1 MGKVSAERDDLLEN
15 YFFDNGLLK
24 TVIDSPS
31 SFLVLGRKGAGK
43 TAVFRYLCDKRQN
56 FISNDD
62 LLIPLSFDDY
72 NWNIHTL
79 LVDVYRAESLAYKQ
93 SWRFVILTECLR
105 AFNDYCNKNKRKLPA
120 QINNSVKLLEKLFDS
135 PIPTISQ
142 LVSEKLLS
150 LSNFKFPKGNLDF
163 DNGDIDNINLDGGNI
178 TFEQVHQDKV
188 LQRHL
193 SENIH
198 NILLILERS
207 VLSSLSEL
215 PRIFICFD
223 RVDESWDRVSFNSS
237 KLVIAGLVSAGD
249 SITGKYR
256 GRIRPIIFLRE
267 DIFDVLSL
275 NDANKL
281 REDCGALLSWNRST
295 LTSMLLHRINFFANQ
310 SGIEQIDNIDTLFD
324 KAEMRQRTKPLNYL
338 LKRTMMRPRDL
349 ISLFARLI
357 QTMKE
362 EYENS
367 FLEQLDNVPGKLSS
381 SAIYSA
387 EPGYS
392 EWLVKE
398 VIDEWNVQKP
408 EIEYLFNALRNNS
421 TTNFNRIDLANEL
434 QKLEFNIY
442 HLGDIDKYL
451 KFLFDNSIIGF
462 KLGDSTEWKF
472 KCSYPSQGFLHSEE
486 YRVHEGLVRALNLR
500 ENRDRERS

>member
-1 MGKVSAERDDLLEN
+1 
-15 YFFDNGLLK
+15 
-24 TVIDSPS
+24 
-31 SFLVLGRKGAGK
+31 
-43 TAVFRYLCDKRQN
+43 
-56 FISNDD
+56 
-62 LLIPLSFDDY
+62 
-72 NWNIHTL
+72 
-79 LVDVYRAESLAYKQ
+79 
-93 SWRFVILTECLR
+93 
-105 AFNDYCNKNKRKLPA
+105 
-120 QINNSVKLLEKLFDS
+120 
-135 PIPTISQ
+135 
-142 LVSEKLLS
+142 
-150 LSNFKFPKGNLDF
+150 
-163 DNGDIDNINLDGGNI
+163 
-178 TFEQVHQDKV
+178 
-188 LQRHL
+188 
-193 SENIH
+193 
-198 NILLILERS
+198 
-207 VLSSLSEL
+207 
-215 PRIFICFD
+215 
-223 RVDESWDRVSFNSS
+223 
-237 KLVIAGLVSAGD
+237 
-249 SITGKYR
+249 
-256 GRIRPIIFLRE
+256 
-267 DIFDVLSL
+267 
-275 NDANKL
+275 
-281 REDCGALLSWNRST
+281 
-295 LTSMLLHRINFFANQ
+295 
-310 SGIEQIDNIDTLFD
+310 
-324 KAEMRQRTKPLNYL
+324 
-338 LKRTMMRPRDL
+338 MRPRDL